1 MLNGGSWNEMDRF
14 NNLIIRKSFVW
25 RGEKERKKK
34 TPIVTVFKLS
44 QETGMPTQLYV
55 RIQINIALGDI
66 SNMAN
71 TEYCSN
77 QVIPLVWTEIVSKT
91 RGGGR

>member
-1 MLNGGSWNEMDRF
+1 
-14 NNLIIRKSFVW
+14 
-25 RGEKERKKK
+25 
-34 TPIVTVFKLS
+34 LS

-55 RIQINIALGDI
+55 RMQINIALGDI

-77 QVIPLVWTEIVSKT
+77 QVIPLVWTEIVSAYGRYAPGVYKT
-91 RGGGR
+91 